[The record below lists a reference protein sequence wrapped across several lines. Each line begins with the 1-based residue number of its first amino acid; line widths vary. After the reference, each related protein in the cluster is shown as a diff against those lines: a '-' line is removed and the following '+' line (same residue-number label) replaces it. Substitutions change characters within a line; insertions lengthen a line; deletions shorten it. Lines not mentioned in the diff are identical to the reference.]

1 MIFCRNN
8 IKARPHLQKI
18 CQLTLFNFP
27 IIRMG
32 KLLRHATCTP
42 AYLRKSIDIVS
53 PVKVLYANAFLITL
67 AKSVYILIQ
76 LFVAYNFCS

>member
-8 IKARPHLQKI
+8 IKARPHLPEI
-18 CQLTLFNFP
+18 YHLTRLNLQ

-32 KLLRHATCTP
+32 KLLRHATCTS
-42 AYLRKSIDIVS
+42 AYLRTSIDIVS
-53 PVKVLYANAFLITL
+53 PAKVLNANAFLITL

-76 LFVAYNFCS
+76 LFVAFNFCS